1 MICTDG
7 ETVRLEI
14 GRLFPPQGG
23 GGGWGRISHGTS
35 GTSVPSFLIV
45 RFFFVCVC
53 VYIGC
58 DRKFELLRAVNFD
71 RYFI

>member
-45 RFFFVCVC
+45 RFFCVCVC
-53 VYIGC
+53 TLGAIESSSRCVQFI
-58 DRKFELLRAVNFD
+58 FD
-71 RYFI
+71 